1 MNLLLANRSYRL
13 LFSASAVSN
22 LGDGIALLALP
33 WLATLITR
41 DPLLIGF
48 VAFATRLPWLL
59 FSIPV
64 GVLIDRGD
72 RRRLMVQAD
81 SLRVLLT
88 VGVVALILSIPQQP
102 AMAGGTIYIAILA
115 AIAFLIGVA
124 EVIRDNAA
132 QTMLPSVVQQSDLER
147 ANGQLG
153 SIEQIMGAFIGPPIA
168 GLLIAF
174 AVPAPFTLN
183 AVAFALSAWL
193 VWLVTMPPRL
203 AAPRRSIGAEI
214 GEGWQWLRRHPM
226 LLRFC
231 VMLGVINLVST
242 MAFTALVLFSQE
254 ILHLNAVEH
263 GMLLTAGAAGGVV
276 GGVLGP
282 GWITRLGPLRALHLA
297 LVLMIVPFAI
307 LAWTS
312 SVALVALALFVDM
325 LGALLWNVVTVSYRQ
340 RLIPD
345 ALLGRVNAL
354 YRFFAWGMMPVGAL
368 ASGWII
374 AICEPDIGREA
385 ALRMPYILAASVS
398 LAMLVY
404 GWRRIR
410 V

>member
-1 MNLLLANRSYRL
+1 MSNRSYRL
-13 LFSASAVSN
+13 LLSASAVSN
-22 LGDGIALLALP
+22 LGDGVALLALP

-41 DPLLIGF
+41 DPLLIAF

-88 VGVVALILSIPQQP
+88 VGVVVLILSMPTQP
-102 AMAGGTIYIAILA
+102 VTGGGTIYIAILA
-115 AIAFLIGVA
+115 AIAFLIGAA

-132 QTMLPSVVQQSDLER
+132 QTMLPSVVQPGELEH

-153 SIEQIMGAFIGPPIA
+153 SIEQIMGAFIGPPVA
-168 GLLIAF
+168 GMLIAF

-183 AVAFALSAWL
+183 ALAFALSAWL
-193 VWLVTMPPRL
+193 VWLIVMPPRL
-203 AAPRRSIGAEI
+203 ASPRLSITAEI
-214 GEGWQWLRRHPM
+214 GEGWRWLYRHPL

-231 VMLGVINLVST
+231 IMLGVINFVST

-254 ILHLNAVEH
+254 ILRLNAVEH

-282 GWITRLGPLRALHLA
+282 GWITRLGPLRALYLA

-312 SVALVALALFVDM
+312 NVALVALALFVDM
-325 LGALLWNVVTVSYRQ
+325 LGALLWNIVTVSYRQ

-374 AICEPDIGREA
+374 ALCEADFGRED

-410 V
+410 F